1 MGTARL
7 SVGRLVAARI
17 GAVRMPAQVQKSRG
31 EILLHFVLL
40 PASVLDGGD
49 QGTAIDDR
57 DIEVFH

>member
-1 MGTARL
+1 
-7 SVGRLVAARI
+7 
-17 GAVRMPAQVQKSRG
+17 
-31 EILLHFVLL
+31 L